1 MEWVKNKIEKH
12 KHICTLC
19 GKALKL
25 VGYDYNDKDQ
35 FSIDRKDNKVAHIKS
50 NCQII
55 CWNCNIKKKTL
66 IMLLY

>member
-1 MEWVKNKIEKH
+1 MQNMIENSKNPIMLQWNGLR
-12 KHICTLC
+12 I
-19 GKALKL
+19 KL

-55 CWNCNIKKKTL
+55 CWNCNIKKH
-66 IMLLY
+66 